1 MTEEEDLLQELK
13 PLATLLGI
21 IVIFSNNKLT
31 NSVSVFGY
39 LLLSHFKTALN
50 LFLFSLKLS
59 VSFYNLY

>member
-21 IVIFSNNKLT
+21 IVLFLNNKLT

-50 LFLFSLKLS
+50 LFLFSLKFS